1 MIVSEE
7 QEFVFVPVCNRVSRE
22 WVGEYCCDEAS
33 NGAGCLGRHART
45 EERRD
50 ERRERVCFFPLVRN
64 VWLVVFFFK
73 FVAVHF
79 YSPIA
84 P

>member
-1 MIVSEE
+1 
-7 QEFVFVPVCNRVSRE
+7 
-22 WVGEYCCDEAS
+22 
-33 NGAGCLGRHART
+33 
-45 EERRD
+45 
-50 ERRERVCFFPLVRN
+50 VRN